1 MHIHIYIRA
10 LLLANATTPLRNK
23 PLSLSLIKI
32 RVEFLMD
39 KEECSSS
46 ESGWTTYLSSPIK
59 VDEDEV
65 VDEDYYYEG
74 YNIYNY
80 SNKVEHEE
88 ERNKDSDDSMASDA
102 SSGPNYQRFHQK
114 NKALDLKN
122 GKIEGNT
129 KSKND
134 DDHHNHYHDGKKT
147 SNSYRKKD
155 KKREKIR
162 VPIG

>member
-1 MHIHIYIRA
+1 
-10 LLLANATTPLRNK
+10 
-23 PLSLSLIKI
+23 
-32 RVEFLMD
+32 MD

-80 SNKVEHEE
+80 SSKVEHEE

-122 GKIEGNT
+122 GKNEGNS

-155 KKREKIR
+155 KKKRENKSTYRMKWLII
-162 VPIG
+162 VC